1 MDSIFKH
8 TILVNINNKVISHR
22 VEDSNEYDKLDSD
35 EGYVV
40 TYSKITEM
48 FRIVYYSKE
57 DSRFKVE
64 SSVMKTFRNKCSLVN
79 NGLFDK
85 AIV

>member
-22 VEDSNEYDKLDSD
+22 VEGSNEYDKLDSD

-40 TYSKITEM
+40 TYSKIT
-48 FRIVYYSKE
+48 
-57 DSRFKVE
+57 
-64 SSVMKTFRNKCSLVN
+64 
-79 NGLFDK
+79 
-85 AIV
+85 